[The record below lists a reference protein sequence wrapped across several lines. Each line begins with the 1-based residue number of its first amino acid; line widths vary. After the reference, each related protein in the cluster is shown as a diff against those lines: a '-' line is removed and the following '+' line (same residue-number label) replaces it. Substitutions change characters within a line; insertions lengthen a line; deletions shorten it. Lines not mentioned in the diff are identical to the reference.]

1 MRCQLGQIAINRR
14 DFGFCERS
22 LLGSSLTRRSFPFFV
37 PISISAQDK
46 TGTLTQNKMHVE
58 DAAIYD
64 VKFNVPTLRQ
74 KLESAEDLV
83 AENLRQLPVVSAI
96 CNAASFE
103 GSPSD
108 SKRKIIG
115 DATGKGSIRF
125 QLLQRSMKLISLLF
139 ASFD

>member
-1 MRCQLGQIAINRR
+1 MNVLCSVRPSPEGH
-14 DFGFCERS
+14 
-22 LLGSSLTRRSFPFFV
+22 FPFFV
-37 PISISAQDK
+37 RMLISAQEK

-64 VKFNVPTLRQ
+64 VPFDVPTLRQ
-74 KLESAEDLV
+74 QLELAEDLV
-83 AENLRQLPVVSAI
+83 SENLRQLPAVSAI

-115 DATGKGSIRF
+115 DATGKGPIRC
-125 QLLQRSMKLISLLF
+125 QVSTEKRASLLTPSLLLLTRF
-139 ASFD
+139 GDPEVLPRPYF